1 MTAHIIPVGEARR
14 RLHGGSE
21 IALLDVREAGQ
32 FGEAHPLFATPC
44 PFSRLEILA
53 PRLMPQLTVPVLLL
67 DAGDGVAEQAALRL
81 AELGY
86 TEISVITGGMPAWV
100 AAGFPVYKG
109 VNVPS
114 KTLGE
119 LAEEIWHPSMLAPEQ
134 LAAWKADGRDFR
146 FFDARPADEYRKMRV
161 PGAVCLPN
169 GELAHRLP
177 AVVEPDETI
186 VITCAGRTRGIIGAI
201 GARLAGHQGPVL
213 ALENGT
219 QGWAL
224 AGEALERGNTAAA
237 FPALSPAEAE
247 RTRAA
252 AQSLISRFRI
262 DTIDTAEI
270 DGLLSDHETTTY
282 LLDVRSAAEA
292 AADPIPGAAH
302 APSGQLVQATD
313 QWVAVRHARLV
324 LLDDLGLR
332 AGLAAFWL
340 RQLGYRPY
348 VAIIDDGMRQR
359 ASRNDAARRDHSV
372 TLPSIMPE
380 DALRLCSED
389 RAVFIDLRGSLAYR
403 NSHVDGAVWL
413 VRPKAGSVADSI
425 GGRAALLITDDRL
438 LAELAAKELR
448 EAGIQELSLAEG
460 GHQSLVDAG
469 ARTVST
475 PDTPSDAE
483 AIDHLFF
490 VHDRHDGNLESSRRY
505 LAWETGL
512 IAQLDDVERAE
523 YLLEH
528 P

>member
-1 MTAHIIPVGEARR
+1 MTAHIIAVGEARR
-14 RLHGGSE
+14 RLHDGSE

-53 PRLMPQLTVPVLLL
+53 PRLVPRLTVPVLLL

-86 TEISVITGGMPAWV
+86 TEISVIAGGMPAWA

-119 LAEEIWHPSMLAPEQ
+119 LAEQIWHPSMLPPEQ

-146 FFDARPADEYRKMRV
+146 FFDARPADEYGKMRV

-224 AGEALERGNTAAA
+224 AGEALERGITAAA
-237 FPALSPAEAE
+237 FPTLSSAEAE

-252 AQSLISRFRI
+252 AQSLMSRFRI
-262 DTIDTAEI
+262 DTIDNDEI
-270 DGLLSDHETTTY
+270 DGVLSDHATTTY
-282 LLDVRSAAEA
+282 LLDVRSVAEA
-292 AADPIPGAAH
+292 DIDPIPGAAH

-313 QWVAVRHARLV
+313 QWVAVRHARLI

-340 RQLGYRPY
+340 RQLGYRPS
-348 VAIIDDGMRQR
+348 VAIIDERMRRR
-359 ASRNDAARRDHSV
+359 AAINDAASPDQPF
-372 TLPSIMPE
+372 TLPSIAPE
-380 DALRLCSED
+380 DALRLCAADS
-389 RAVFIDLRGSLAYR
+389 AIFIDLRGSLAYR
-403 NSHVDGAVWL
+403 DSHVDGAIWL
-413 VRPKAGSVADSI
+413 VRPKAGSVTGTI
-425 GGRAALLITDDRL
+425 GARAALLIADDRL
-438 LAELAAKELR
+438 VAELAAKELR
-448 EAGIQELSLAEG
+448 QAGLEEVQLVKG
-460 GHQSLVDAG
+460 GHRALVEAG

-512 IAQLDDVERAE
+512 IAQLDDVERME
-523 YLLEH
+523 FRLER

>member
-1 MTAHIIPVGEARR
+1 MTARIIPVVEARR
-14 RLHGGSE
+14 RLHDGRE

-32 FGEAHPLFATPC
+32 FGEAHPLFATPS

-53 PRLMPQLTVPVLLL
+53 PRLVPRLTVPVLLL
-67 DAGDGVAEQAALRL
+67 DAGDGVAEQAAPRL

-86 TEISVITGGMPAWV
+86 TEISIIAGGMPAWA

-119 LAEEIWHPSMLAPEQ
+119 LVEQIWHPSMLTPER

-146 FFDARPADEYRKMRV
+146 FFDARPADEYGKMRV

-201 GARLAGHQGPVL
+201 SARLAGHQGPVL

-224 AGEALERGNTAAA
+224 AGEMLERGNTAAA
-237 FPALSPAEAE
+237 FPALSSAEAE

-252 AQSLISRFRI
+252 AQSLISRFCI

-270 DGLLSDHETTTY
+270 DSFLSDHETTTY
-282 LLDVRSAAEA
+282 LLDVRSVAEA
-292 AADPIPGAAH
+292 ATDPIPGAAH

-313 QWVAVRHARLV
+313 QWVAVRHARLI
-324 LLDDLGLR
+324 LLDSLGLR

-348 VAIIDDGMRQR
+348 VAIIDNGIRRR
-359 ASRNDAARRDHSV
+359 ASRNDAARPDHPFN
-372 TLPSIMPE
+372 LPSIMAE
-380 DALRLCSED
+380 DALRLRAED
-389 RAVFIDLRGSLAYR
+389 RAIFIDLRGSLAYR
-403 NSHVDGAVWL
+403 ESHVDGAIWL
-413 VRPKAGSVADSI
+413 VRPKARSVAGTV

-438 LAELAAKELR
+438 VAELAAKELR
-448 EAGIQELSLAEG
+448 EAGIQELRLVEG
-460 GHQSLVDAG
+460 GHQALVNAG

-512 IAQLDDVERAE
+512 VDQLDDVERME
-523 YLLEH
+523 YRLER

>member
-1 MTAHIIPVGEARR
+1 MTARIVPVGQARR
-14 RLHGGSE
+14 RLHDASE

-44 PFSRLEILA
+44 PYSRLEILA
-53 PRLMPQLTVPVLLL
+53 PRLVPRRTAPVLLL
-67 DAGDGVAEQAALRL
+67 DAGDGVAKRAAMRL
-81 AELGY
+81 EALDY
-86 TEISVITGGMPAWV
+86 KDVSVIEGGMPAWA

-119 LAEEIWHPSMLAPEQ
+119 LAEHIWHPSMITPQQ
-134 LAAWKADGRDFR
+134 LAAWKAEGRDFR
-146 FFDARPADEYRKMRV
+146 FFDARPTDEYAKMRV
-161 PGAVCLPN
+161 PGAACLPN

-177 AVVEPDETI
+177 VAADPETPV

-201 GARLAGHQGPVL
+201 GVKLAGHTGPVL

-224 AGEALERGNTAAA
+224 AGETLERGNTAAA
-237 FPALSPAEAE
+237 FPTLSPADAE

-252 AQSLISRFRI
+252 AQSLIGRFGI
-262 DTIDTAEI
+262 DTVDAAGIEDFLAD
-270 DGLLSDHETTTY
+270 DGTTTY

-292 AADPIPGAAH
+292 AADPVPGAVH
-302 APSGQLVQATD
+302 ALSGQLVQATD

-332 AGLAAFWL
+332 AALAAFWL

-348 VAIIDDGMRQR
+348 VAIIDDAMRQR
-359 ASRNDAARRDHSV
+359 VQREAVYSMPQRTA
-372 TLPSIMPE
+372 LPSIAPD
-380 DALRLCSED
+380 DALRWVAED
-389 RAVFIDLRGSLAYR
+389 TAVFVDLRGSLAYR
-403 NSHVDGAVWL
+403 ENHVDGAIWL
-413 VRPKAGSVADSI
+413 VRPKADAVAGTI
-425 GGRAALLITDDRL
+425 GGRAALLIADDPL
-438 LAELAAKELR
+438 VADLAAGDLR
-448 EAGIQELSLAEG
+448 ETGNHAVHLVDG
-460 GHQSLVDAG
+460 GHKALIDAG
-469 ARTVST
+469 ARTVAT
-475 PDTPSDAE
+475 PDTPSDGE

-512 IAQLDDVERAE
+512 IDQLDDVERAE
-523 YLLEH
+523 YRLDR